1 MIKANVNIVSI
12 WNSKLLNVGRIN
24 RKTEEKEIIKDIYG
38 IKETQC
44 FDILLGYNIKPETPV
59 NVIRKYFCQPNDGR
73 LLYLQGSLGLEMLV
87 GYSLWLR

>member
-24 RKTEEKEIIKDIYG
+24 RKTEKKKIIEYIYG

-44 FDILLGYNIKPETPV
+44 VDILLGYNIKP
-59 NVIRKYFCQPNDGR
+59 
-73 LLYLQGSLGLEMLV
+73 
-87 GYSLWLR
+87 

>member
-59 NVIRKYFCQPNDGR
+59 NVIRKYFFQPNDGR
-73 LLYLQGSLGLEMLV
+73 LLYLQGSLGLEMSV